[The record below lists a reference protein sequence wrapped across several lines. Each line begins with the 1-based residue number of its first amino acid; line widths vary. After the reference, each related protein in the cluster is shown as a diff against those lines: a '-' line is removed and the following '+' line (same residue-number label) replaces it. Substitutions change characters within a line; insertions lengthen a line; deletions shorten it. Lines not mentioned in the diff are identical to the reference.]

1 MSVNSATHATSHT
14 IGHTRLL
21 YRPHYR
27 RIQLRRRSSITFD
40 DGLVDADATRKST
53 EASRPLSHPPPSSRR
68 SQTIMA
74 SQRRVTDLTAN
85 DIDPVIHA
93 LVPFV
98 ASLDRDD
105 ERTAGVVEVIESL
118 FSKLK
123 QGSVRMMAWRLVY
136 FFSWTYF

>member
-1 MSVNSATHATSHT
+1 
-14 IGHTRLL
+14 
-21 YRPHYR
+21 
-27 RIQLRRRSSITFD
+27 
-40 DGLVDADATRKST
+40 
-53 EASRPLSHPPPSSRR
+53 
-68 SQTIMA
+68 MA